1 MGNASEA
8 QGSMRSKSGKENFQV
23 PLMFAFRDAFEEGD
37 ARKRIEERVG
47 GERVIAGRGSLK
59 RRGADETLLKRNLAL
74 DLLSLVNTIDLNSA
88 IDISEFDYVGR
99 SVLNFGLSDVSRLTS
114 QEIGVEEIAFN
125 LREALLN
132 HEPRLRP
139 DTLRVEKDV
148 ETDEVEQRIRFTVS
162 AEMACQPL
170 DVPMEF
176 AAEVEVGS
184 GKVRL
189 TRLPVPI

>member
-1 MGNASEA
+1 MDNASEIRA
-8 QGSMRSKSGKENFQV
+8 PMRNGKEHFQI

-37 ARKRIEERVG
+37 AKKRIEERVG
-47 GERVIAGRGSLK
+47 GERVISGRGSLK

-74 DLLSLVNTIDLNSA
+74 DLLSLVNTIDLASA
-88 IDISEFDYVGR
+88 VDISDFDYVGR

-114 QEIGVEEIAFN
+114 QEIGVEEIAVN
-125 LREALLN
+125 LKAALLS
-132 HEPRLRP
+132 HEPRLRS

-148 ETDEVEQRIRFTVS
+148 EGDDIEQRIRFTVS
-162 AEMACQPL
+162 AEMACKPL

>member
-8 QGSMRSKSGKENFQV
+8 PALMRKGKEHFQV
-23 PLMFAFRDAFEEGD
+23 PLMFAFRDAFEQGD
-37 ARKRIEERVG
+37 AKKRIEQRVG
-47 GERVIAGRGSLK
+47 GERVISGRGSLK

-74 DLLSLVNTIDLNSA
+74 DLLSLVNTIDLASA
-88 IDISEFDYVGR
+88 VEISGLDYVGR

-114 QEIGVEEIAFN
+114 QEIGVEEIAVN
-125 LREALLN
+125 LKAALLN
-132 HEPRLRP
+132 HEPRLRSE
-139 DTLRVEKDV
+139 TLRVEKDV
-148 ETDEVEQRIRFTVS
+148 ESDEIEQRIRFTVS
-162 AEMACQPL
+162 AEMACKPL

-189 TRLPVPI
+189 TRLPVPL